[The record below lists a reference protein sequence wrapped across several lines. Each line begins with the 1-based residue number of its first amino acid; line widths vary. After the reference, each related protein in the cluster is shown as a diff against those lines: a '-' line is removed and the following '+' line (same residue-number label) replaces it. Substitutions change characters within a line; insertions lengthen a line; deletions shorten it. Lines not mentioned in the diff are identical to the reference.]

1 MWVSIALA
9 IQQEE
14 TPVRNERGTVIVWI
28 TLMIVLLLGMVGMG
42 LNTGQIVYSR
52 STSQA
57 AVDAA
62 ALSAVSALPTKDPA
76 LVEARAVAFLSKN
89 DYTGSSKNPI
99 GAANVSYVQ
108 YDFAANKVTS
118 YGVPIAAANGVRVA
132 LEGGSAVKSP
142 SFLTPIMNLF
152 GASVSATNNVQVS
165 AVSVI
170 SARPSIPIAL
180 WQSVC
185 NGTNTVKDVE
195 IAQQNPNNGENS
207 CWTTYL
213 DKSSGASDIKALFT
227 AGETC
232 SGLPE
237 GNIDIGTPIYENKG
251 QVASVYGVADD
262 FFLKN
267 TTTKGRYWLIPVI
280 AGTGNCNAKDP
291 SPIVDWAK
299 IKVSEVSKHGS
310 DSYIKADIT
319 CKQGFQAN
327 ENSLC
332 YSHRLVREP
341 AKGM

>member
-1 MWVSIALA
+1 M
-9 IQQEE
+9 
-14 TPVRNERGTVIVWI
+14 RNQRGTVIVWI
-28 TLMIVLLLGMVGMG
+28 TLMIVLLLFIVGMG
-42 LNTGQIVYSR
+42 LDTGQLVYTR
-52 STSQA
+52 SMGQA

-62 ALSAVSALPTKDPA
+62 ALSAVSALPTKDAA
-76 LVEARAVAFLSKN
+76 LVETRATAGFLSKN
-89 DYTGSSKNPI
+89 NYTGSSKNPI

-108 YDFAANKVTS
+108 YDFAANKVTT

-132 LEGGSAVKSP
+132 LEDGSAVKSP
-142 SFLTPIMNLF
+142 SFLTPVINLF
-152 GASVSATNNVQVS
+152 GASLSATNNVQVS

-170 SARPSIPIAL
+170 SGRPSIPIAL

-185 NGTNTVKDVE
+185 NGANTVKNVE

-232 SGLPE
+232 SGLPG
-237 GNIDIGTPIYENKG
+237 GNVDVGTPIYENKG
-251 QVASVYGVADD
+251 QVASVYGVAED

-267 TTTKGRYWLIPVI
+267 STTKDRYWLIPVI
-280 AGTGNCNAKDP
+280 VGSGNCNAKDP

-299 IKVSEVSKHGS
+299 IKVSAVSKHGS

-319 CKQGFQAN
+319 CNQSLHDT
-327 ENSLC
+327 ESSLC

-341 AKGM
+341 TKGM